1 MFAASCYPLG
11 MKPPLYLLDS
21 YAFIYRSY
29 FAFMNR
35 PLLSPAGRN
44 VGAAFGFFKFVFQ
57 LFDERNPGAFA
68 AVFDPKG
75 KTFRHEMYAQYKAT
89 RQKTPEELHEQV
101 PLVEEL
107 LRALG
112 APILRAEGFE
122 ADDVI
127 ATLAERARAEDREC
141 WIVSGDKDLLQLVGG
156 SVKALRPGSGFVYQ
170 SFGAEE
176 VRAEWGV
183 GPEGILDYLTLTGD
197 ASDNVPG
204 VKGVG
209 DKTAGKLLSQFGS
222 VDAIYARLDE
232 VKPDSLR
239 KKLEEGRAS
248 AELSKKLITLEKN
261 VALPITNLDEL
272 ELSGLDREA
281 ANALFVRE
289 GMKSLVAATP
299 PNSGGLFPTEK
310 AKRASAAGAAGGAV
324 GVTGVAGAV
333 GLAGAVVGA
342 GGGAVAAAG
351 AVAGTGGGGA
361 GVAGVAG
368 AADAGAGAAR
378 SLPDVDPGLL
388 GEGRYAT
395 LTTLKELSAFVDRCI
410 EAKRAAFDCE
420 TDSLD
425 ERKAQLVGFS
435 LSLEAKVGV
444 YVPIRC
450 PEGSGLPLAEALA
463 ELDRLFSRG
472 DVLVIGQNIKYDYSV
487 LAQAGLVMRC
497 PLSDT
502 MIAAFLLDAEGSAAS
517 GGTEAG
523 GGMGGRGFG
532 LEALAER
539 RLGYRGIEFGEVV
552 PKGGSF
558 ADVPLDKATRYAAE
572 DADLTLRLWL
582 LMEPEL
588 EAAGLG
594 KLFRELEMPLVPLL
608 SRMEAVGI
616 EVDARALREFGSEIE
631 LRLARLQG
639 EIYELCGREFNI
651 ASPKQ
656 LQEVLFVER
665 KLPSGKKTKTG
676 FSTDTSVLEELASLD
691 PVPAKILEHRGLAKL
706 AGTYVGPLAEIAE
719 REGRVHTHF
728 SQIGAAT
735 GRLSSRDPNLQN
747 IPIRDED
754 GRRIRTAFKAAEG
767 MLLVSADYSQIEL
780 VVLAH
785 LSGDP
790 GLAQAFREGID
801 VHRRTASLIFKVFEE
816 MVNSDMRR
824 IAKTINFGVIYG
836 MSAFRLSNELK
847 IPRSEAQSFIDAYF
861 KTYAGVGEF
870 IRTTVA
876 EVERTGYTTTI
887 LGRRRP
893 IRAIN
898 SGNKTEKSAAERV
911 AVNTPIQGSAAD
923 IMKLAM
929 LAVDRAL
936 RRELP
941 EARIL
946 LQVHDELIVE
956 VPEAQATTCGHII
969 KREMEG
975 AIELRV
981 PLRVSIESAR
991 RWGDLH

>member
-1 MFAASCYPLG
+1 

-29 FAFMNR
+29 FAFMSR
-35 PLLSPAGRN
+35 PLRSPAGRN

-75 KTFRHEMYAQYKAT
+75 KTFRHEMYAEYKAT
-89 RQKTPEELHEQV
+89 RQKTPEDLHEQV
-101 PLVEEL
+101 PLVEEM

-112 APILRAEGFE
+112 VPILRAEGFE

-127 ATLAERARAEDREC
+127 ATLAERARAENREC

-170 SFGAEE
+170 SFGPEE
-176 VRAEWGV
+176 VKAEWGV

-204 VKGVG
+204 VKGIG
-209 DKTAGKLLSQFGS
+209 DKTAGKLLAQFGS
-222 VDAIYARLDE
+222 VDEIYARLDE

-239 KKLEEGRAS
+239 KKLEEGRES
-248 AELSKKLITLEKN
+248 AVLSKKLITLDKN
-261 VALPITNLDEL
+261 VKLPVADLDEL
-272 ELSGLDREA
+272 ELSGLDRAA
-281 ANALFVRE
+281 ANALFIRE
-289 GMKSLVAATP
+289 GMKSLISGTP
-299 PNSGGLFPTEK
+299 PDEGGLFPTAA
-310 AKRASAAGAAGGAV
+310 AKRARAATAEGEGAASA
-324 GVTGVAGAV
+324 T
-333 GLAGAVVGA
+333 GA
-342 GGGAVAAAG
+342 GGGGEGGASKADGVAAP
-351 AVAGTGGGGA
+351 VATG
-361 GVAGVAG
+361 
-368 AADAGAGAAR
+368 R
-378 SLPDVDPGLL
+378 PGETKAPAELL
-388 GEGRYAT
+388 GEGSYAA
-395 LTTLKELSAFVDRCI
+395 LTDRAALAAFVDACI
-410 EAKRAAFDCE
+410 AAGRVAFDCE

-435 LSLEAKVGV
+435 LSIAAREAV

-463 ELDRLFSRG
+463 ELARLFSRKEI
-472 DVLVIGQNIKYDYSV
+472 LVVGQNIKYDYSV
-487 LAQAGLVMRC
+487 LAQAGLVMTC
-497 PLSDT
+497 PLADT
-502 MIAAFLLDAEGSAAS
+502 MIAAFLLDADALA
-517 GGTEAG
+517 TAG
-523 GGMGGRGFG
+523 GGGGYG

-539 RLGYRGIEFGEVV
+539 RLGYHGIEFGEVV

-558 ADVPLDKATRYAAE
+558 AEVPLEKATRYAAE

-582 LMEPEL
+582 LMEGEL

-608 SRMEAVGI
+608 SRMEAAGI
-616 EVDARALREFGSEIE
+616 EVDAPALREFGSEIE

-639 EIYELCGREFNI
+639 DIYELCGREFNI

-691 PVPAKILEHRGLAKL
+691 PVPAKILEHRGLSKL

-719 REGRVHTHF
+719 REGRVHTHY
-728 SQIGAAT
+728 SQVGAAT

-754 GRRIRTAFKAAEG
+754 GRRIRAAFKAAEG
-767 MLLVSADYSQIEL
+767 MSLVSADYSQIEL

-816 MVNSDMRR
+816 MVSPEQRR

-861 KTYAGVGEF
+861 KTYAGVGDF
-870 IRTTVA
+870 IKKTVA
-876 EVERTGYTTTI
+876 EVEKTGYATTI

-893 IRAIN
+893 IRGIN

-929 LAVDRAL
+929 LAVDAAL
-936 RRELP
+936 RKELP
-941 EARIL
+941 AARIL

-956 VPEAQATTCGHII
+956 APEALAGRTGEIV

-975 AIELRV
+975 AIILSV
-981 PLRVSIESAR
+981 PLRASIEEGQ
-991 RWGDLH
+991 RWGEMH